1 MDDWNWTGRL
11 GYAYLYQEACVR
23 GPGVLHYADG
33 HGFLYQRHP
42 TPDETFTSRE
52 NLVTSRDNFLYQR
65 QPTPL
70 RGRKRCSRGG
80 AADDDHGTS
89 TIIIIITIITTT
101 NTTITITTTITII
114 TIITILT
121 TIFPS

>member
-42 TPDETFTSRE
+42 TPLRE
-52 NLVTSRDNFLYQR
+52 
-65 QPTPL
+65 
-70 RGRKRCSRGG
+70 RKRCSRGG
-80 AADDDHGTS
+80 AANDEHGTG
-89 TIIIIITIITTT
+89 TIVIIITIITTP
-101 NTTITITTTITII
+101 NTTITITATITII

-121 TIFPS
+121 TILPS